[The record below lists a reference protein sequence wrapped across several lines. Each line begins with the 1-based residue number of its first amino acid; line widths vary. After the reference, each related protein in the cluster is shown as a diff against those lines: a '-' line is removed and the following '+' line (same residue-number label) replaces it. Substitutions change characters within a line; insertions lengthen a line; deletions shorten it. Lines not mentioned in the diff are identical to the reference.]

1 LQPLDLAEL
10 CRAVLA
16 FVAPEAATVGVELVL
31 DVATDVPTIRA
42 DSARV
47 RQVLQNMVRNAIEAM
62 PSGGRLDLRVR
73 RAERAVEIDV
83 ADTGEGFDGEAPVFD
98 AFFTTKSKGTGLGLS
113 IVHGIVT
120 DHGGTV
126 RVRSRPG
133 DTCFT
138 VSLPA

>member
-1 LQPLDLAEL
+1 MLNLRPAEH
-10 CRAVLA
+10 
-16 FVAPEAATVGVELVL
+16 
-31 DVATDVPTIRA
+31 
-42 DSARV
+42 
-47 RQVLQNMVRNAIEAM
+47 
-62 PSGGRLDLRVR
+62 
-73 RAERAVEIDV
+73 AVEIDV
-83 ADTGEGFDGEAPVFD
+83 ADTGVGFADEAPVFD